1 MEDSLIQNI
10 KNVNNN
16 FESETTASSSISQS
30 ENCNNF
36 STPFKYDFKNKNDLE
51 NFENIIK
58 KNKYVKDDILSV
70 DDVLLYEDLREQK
83 GMIIEK
89 FYPNIYRW
97 AKELERMKKN
107 WRLSKR
113 KNKGSSFTEYIK
125 NAEDKLRNEKIIES
139 QNNNLLSGLMALNI
153 NNNNNNNEK
162 EKEKNDKDKNSNKH
176 NNNKKLK
183 TYSME
188 ITVKFNHNMIK
199 NWMEISSNL
208 SIICQAYLPR
218 GTEIK
223 PIKDENDEIYALIQT
238 FSHKEKY
245 DITYIEN
252 DIKRNILCVEKVE
265 ITNIK
270 EIKEDV

>member
-1 MEDSLIQNI
+1 MENSAQN
-10 KNVNNN
+10 NLNNI
-16 FESETTASSSISQS
+16 ESETTASSSISQS

-70 DDVLLYEDLREQK
+70 DDVLLFEDLREQK
-83 GMIIEK
+83 AMIIEK

-139 QNNNLLSGLMALNI
+139 QNNNLISGLMGLNI
-153 NNNNNNNEK
+153 NNNNNNEK
-162 EKEKNDKDKNSNKH
+162 EKNDKEKNSNKH
-176 NNNKKLK
+176 NKKLK

-188 ITVKFNHNMIK
+188 IIVKFNHNMIK

-252 DIKRNILCVEKVE
+252 DIKRNILCVDKVE
-265 ITNIK
+265 IRNIK
-270 EIKEDV
+270 EIKED

>member
-1 MEDSLIQNI
+1 MENSAQN
-10 KNVNNN
+10 NLNNI
-16 FESETTASSSISQS
+16 ESETTASSSISQS
-30 ENCNNF
+30 ENCNTF
-36 STPFKYDFKNKNDLE
+36 STSFKYDFKNKNDLN

-70 DDVLLYEDLREQK
+70 DDVLIFEDLREQK
-83 GMIIEK
+83 ALIVEK

-97 AKELERMKKN
+97 AKELERMKKKKN

-139 QNNNLLSGLMALNI
+139 QNNDLISGLMALNV
-153 NNNNNNNEK
+153 NNNNSNNNSNNNNNNEK
-162 EKEKNDKDKNSNKH
+162 DKDKKH
-176 NNNKKLK
+176 KKLK

-188 ITVKFNHNMIK
+188 IIVKFNKNMIK

-223 PIKDENDEIYALIQT
+223 PIKDENDEIYASIQT

-252 DIKRNILCVEKVE
+252 DIKRNILCVDKVE
-265 ITNIK
+265 IRNIK
-270 EIKEDV
+270 EIKED

>member
-1 MEDSLIQNI
+1 MENSAQNNLN
-10 KNVNNN
+10 NV
-16 FESETTASSSISQS
+16 ESETTASSSISQS
-30 ENCNNF
+30 ENCNTF
-36 STPFKYDFKNKNDLE
+36 STSFKYDFKNKNDLN

-70 DDVLLYEDLREQK
+70 DDVLIFEDLREQK
-83 GMIIEK
+83 ALIVEK

-139 QNNNLLSGLMALNI
+139 QNNDLISGLMALNF
-153 NNNNNNNEK
+153 NNNNNNNNNSNNNNNNEK
-162 EKEKNDKDKNSNKH
+162 DKDKKH
-176 NNNKKLK
+176 KKLK

-188 ITVKFNHNMIK
+188 IIVKFNKNMIK

-252 DIKRNILCVEKVE
+252 DIKRNILCVDKVE
-265 ITNIK
+265 IANIK
-270 EIKEDV
+270 EIKEDE

>member
-1 MEDSLIQNI
+1 MEDSIIQKFN
-10 KNVNNN
+10 NLNNN
-16 FESETTASSSISQS
+16 IENETTASSSISQS

-36 STPFKYDFKNKNDLE
+36 TTPFKYDFKNKNDLE

-70 DDVLLYEDLREQK
+70 DDVLLFEDLREQK
-83 GMIIEK
+83 AMIIEK

-125 NAEDKLRNEKIIES
+125 NANEKIIES
-139 QNNNLLSGLMALNI
+139 QNNNLISGLMGLNI
-153 NNNNNNNEK
+153 NNNNNNEK
-162 EKEKNDKDKNSNKH
+162 EKNDKEKNSNKH
-176 NNNKKLK
+176 NKKLK

-188 ITVKFNHNMIK
+188 IIVKFNHNMIK

-223 PIKDENDEIYALIQT
+223 PIKDENNEIYALIQT

-252 DIKRNILCVEKVE
+252 DIKRNILSVEKVE

>member
-10 KNVNNN
+10 NNVNNN

-153 NNNNNNNEK
+153 NNNNNEK

-188 ITVKFNHNMIK
+188 IIVKFNHNMIK

-252 DIKRNILCVEKVE
+252 DIKRNILCAEKVE